1 MSGKEENEQW
11 LEREKAVL
19 DNIIGRI
26 EFYSLWCEVNRW
38 GQRIASIIVLICAVV
53 APVAVIST
61 KASGLGTLGFTEEAI
76 KATALIVTV
85 ALALTEGMRRVFRF
99 DHRWAVCAMC
109 RARLLQLHGD
119 YKDTQIGREV
129 GSPEWIS
136 TVTEAR
142 KTLEKIVME
151 HIQDFAEVL
160 KGDGEKENKRKRL
173 PGQQHGQ

>member
-19 DNIIGRI
+19 DNINSRI
-26 EFYSLWCEVNRW
+26 EFYSTWCEVNRL
-38 GQRIASIIVLICAVV
+38 GQRVASIIVLICAVI

-61 KASGLGTLGFTEEAI
+61 KASGLGILGFTEEAI

-85 ALALTEGMRRVFRF
+85 TLALTEGVRRVFRF

-109 RARLLQLHGD
+109 RERLLQLHGD
-119 YKDTQIGREV
+119 YKDAQIGREI
-129 GSPEWIS
+129 GSPEWVS
-136 TVTEAR
+136 TVTGAR
-142 KTLEKIVME
+142 KTLEKIVLE

-160 KGDGEKENKRKRL
+160 KGDGEKEDKRKRL
-173 PGQQHGQ
+173 SGHQNGK